1 MASSEIPDS
10 IPLESW
16 VHPKFLETKSMSY
29 SLKSLKGVG
38 VKVGPSRSEI
48 LFQLLL
54 RRESVVQLL
63 LAIYPCTKYI
73 LIYDADIFKN
83 FQFVTMTKALFG

>member
-1 MASSEIPDS
+1 MASSDIPDS

-38 VKVGPSRSEI
+38 VKVGPSKE
-48 LFQLLL
+48 
-54 RRESVVQLL
+54 
-63 LAIYPCTKYI
+63 
-73 LIYDADIFKN
+73 
-83 FQFVTMTKALFG
+83 